1 MNNHLHR
8 HRENQLAQ
16 LARIAPARY
25 AEIMA
30 GRIKYPSL
38 PTGNK
43 ICRALKDTLAELVA
57 GRSTA
62 PAHNE
67 AKTNGGPAP
76 DADLS
81 ALRQQMVEAGRTADE
96 ALAHLKAQTSAAG
109 IGADIK
115 RMLGQNQEEETLPRK
130 WTPEERN
137 RAYAAALRPDP
148 INRKSLHHYEFR
160 VRYGGL

>member
-1 MNNHLHR
+1 MDHLQR

-25 AEIMA
+25 ADIMA

-62 PAHNE
+62 PE
-67 AKTNGGPAP
+67 TNGGPVL

-81 ALRQQMVEAGRTADE
+81 ALRQQMAEAGRTTDE

-115 RMLGQNQEEETLPRK
+115 RMLGQNQEQEEESPSRK